1 MSLQKSLLALL
12 ILTIASTVSSTV
24 CGSNPLLNT
33 FDITAA
39 FNEAKIVPG
48 IIYCKSLQNK
58 ETCCSADTIN
68 GFQAKADTLIKRLTS
83 AVGKR
88 DQSLVDI
95 RKNVIPNLNGKLQSM
110 KQASTRAVA
119 KLQASLGDTKTGES
133 PDLGSVMMNAL
144 VMGMVQAYGEMAT
157 MLTENLSTMRNNFTD
172 FQKDRTACVVDIVK
186 IQAAAW
192 CLACDPEF
200 TSKGVSYEGIE
211 FSTNLKQ
218 TLTDSCFN
226 YFSGSA
232 MQSMIFSI
240 NLIGSSLSGITSAMN
255 KIARGDPNGA
265 TEFMTAIMTSSV
277 SSSSMDESSIPIS
290 FPGDCDADEC
300 EWIASTLFKGGK
312 LDESSLSMGGS
323 VGESSS
329 GSSSGSSSSSGSG
342 SFGFDFGGKRRL
354 AEARPKRILTEGEWD
369 PDTDE
374 AGVSVTF
381 EDNPGNVDN
390 SSAMLFKSILGGL
403 IVLLSVLLI

>member
-12 ILTIASTVSSTV
+12 ILTIATSVSSTV
-24 CGSNPLLNT
+24 CGSNPLLSV
-33 FDITAA
+33 FEITAS
-39 FNEAKIVPG
+39 FNEAQIVPG
-48 IIYCKSLQNK
+48 INYCKSLQNK

-68 GFQAKADTLIKRLTS
+68 GFQAKADALIKRLTS
-83 AVGKR
+83 AVAKR
-88 DQSLVDI
+88 DQSLIDI
-95 RKNVIPNLNGKLQSM
+95 RKNVIPNLNGKLESM
-110 KQASTRAVA
+110 KEASNRAVS
-119 KLQASLGDTKTGES
+119 KLQASLGDMKGSSNST
-133 PDLGSVMMNAL
+133 DLGTVIMNAL
-144 VMGMVQAYGEMAT
+144 VMGMVQAYGEMARV
-157 MLTENLSTMRNNFTD
+157 LTDNLSAMRNNFTD
-172 FQKDRTACVVDIVK
+172 FQKYRTACVIDIVK

-200 TSKGVSYEGIE
+200 TSKGVTYEGIE

-240 NLIGSSLSGITSAMN
+240 NLIGSSLSSITSAMN
-255 KIARGDPNGA
+255 KIARGDPNGS

-277 SSSSMDESSIPIS
+277 SQSSMDESRVPIS
-290 FPGDCDADEC
+290 FPEDCDADEC
-300 EWIASTLFKGGK
+300 EWIAATLFKGGK
-312 LDESSLSMGGS
+312 LDESSLSMGGE
-323 VGESSS
+323 VGDSSSSSSS
-329 GSSSGSSSSSGSG
+329 GSSSGS
-342 SFGFDFGGKRRL
+342 GFNFGGGRRL
-354 AEARPKRILTEGEWD
+354 AEARPKRVLTEGSWD

-390 SSAMLFKSILGGL
+390 SSAGLFKGIIGGL
-403 IVLLSVLLI
+403 VVLLSVLLI